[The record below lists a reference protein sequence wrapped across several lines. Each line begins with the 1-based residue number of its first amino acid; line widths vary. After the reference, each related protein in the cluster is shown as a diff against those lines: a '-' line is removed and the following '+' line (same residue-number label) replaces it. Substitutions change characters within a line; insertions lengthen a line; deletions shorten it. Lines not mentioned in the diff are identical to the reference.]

1 MTSWTHPHKSYTV
14 KGVLFL
20 VAMFSVGSLPVKQAI
35 LWGPGEWYQ
44 QVAFIDEE
52 GVWGIWLVS
61 HCLVSVSSKII
72 INYYYFIALVL
83 VSVAGRVNIQQQQW
97 LDRHHYIHEPI
108 VKILE

>member
-1 MTSWTHPHKSYTV
+1 M
-14 KGVLFL
+14 
-20 VAMFSVGSLPVKQAI
+20 
-35 LWGPGEWYQ
+35 
-44 QVAFIDEE
+44 
-52 GVWGIWLVS
+52 S

-72 INYYYFIALVL
+72 VNYYYFIALVL